1 MKNNTIYLDHS
12 KPIGKR
18 VKDLL
23 ARMNLEEKIAQ
34 LGSVWA
40 FRLLEAS
47 NFSQEK
53 ASEYLNHGIGHISR
67 TAGEGNL
74 LPVEVARVNNQIQKH
89 LVEQTRLG
97 IPAIVHDECLSGFSA
112 RQATCF
118 PQAIGLAST
127 WDPEL
132 IEKMT
137 AIIRS
142 QMRCVGIHQ
151 GLSPV
156 LDVCRDPRWGRVE
169 ETFGE
174 DPYLISYFGVAY
186 VKGLQGKDLADGV
199 VATGKHFAGYG
210 NSEGGLNWAPAHIPE
225 RELHDVFLLP
235 FEAAIKEGR
244 IASIMNAYQE
254 IDGIPCGGSKD
265 LLTDILRTKLGFDGV
280 VVSDYWTL
288 AWLLIYH
295 RIANDKL
302 ETAKIALE
310 AGLDI
315 ELPETDY
322 YGSSLLEAVKEEKIP
337 MDMIDR
343 SVKRILRM
351 KFSLGLFDKPYVN
364 EATAPE
370 IYQVREHTDAA
381 RQLAQESIVLLKNT
395 DNLLPLQKDIKSI
408 AVIGPNADSVRNLL
422 GDYSYPSQL
431 EEAPD
436 FVQTMGD
443 GVDLEMF
450 TKISEMTSTDK
461 EAVTRA
467 YVPMKSILESIK
479 TKVSVETR
487 VHYAKGCDVSGDT
500 KDGFGEALNAALQSD
515 IAIVVVGDKCG
526 LTAECTCGESRD
538 RSDLSL
544 PGQQQA
550 LVEAVHQTKTPTIV
564 IIVNGRPFSTMW
576 ISENIPAIIEAWLP
590 GQEGAPAIADVL
602 FGDYNPGGKLP
613 ISFPLSAGQIPVY
626 YNHKPSGGCS
636 MWTGNYADLSTKPLY
651 PFGHGLSYTS
661 FEYSNLEL
669 SDKEVD
675 IHGKLDIC
683 CDIKNTGI
691 SAGDEVVQLYV
702 HDVYSNIT
710 RPVKELKGFKRIT
723 LNLGQKKRIVF
734 TLFITQL
741 GFYDRQMQFVVEP
754 GTIEV
759 MIGASSEDIRLR
771 ESFEI
776 VGEKTE
782 ISKIKS
788 YFSEA
793 TVTELG

>member
-23 ARMNLEEKIAQ
+23 ARMNLEEKVAQ

-47 NFSQEK
+47 NFSPEK
-53 ASEYLNHGIGHISR
+53 ASEYLKHGIGHITR
-67 TAGEGNL
+67 IAGEGNL
-74 LPVEVARVNNQIQKH
+74 LPAEVARVNNAVQKY
-89 LVEQTRLG
+89 LIEQTRLR
-97 IPAIVHDECLSGFSA
+97 IPAIMHDECCSGFTA
-112 RQATCF
+112 REATCF

-132 IEKMT
+132 IEEMT
-137 AIIRS
+137 TIIRS
-142 QMRCVGIHQ
+142 QMRGVGVHQ

-174 DPYLISYFGVAY
+174 DPYLISRLGVAY
-186 VKGLQGKDLADGV
+186 VKGLQGKDLTDGV
-199 VATGKHFAGYG
+199 VATGKHFVGYG
-210 NSEGGLNWAPAHIPE
+210 ISEGGLNWAPAHIPL
-225 RELHDVFLLP
+225 RELHEIFLLP
-235 FEAAIKEGR
+235 FEAAIKEAH

-254 IDGIPCGGSKD
+254 LDGIPCGSSKE
-265 LLTDILRTKLGFDGV
+265 LLTAILRNKLGFDSV

-288 AWLLIYH
+288 AWLFIYH
-295 RIANDKL
+295 RIANDKH
-302 ETAKIALE
+302 ETAQLALA

-322 YGSSLLEAVKEEKIP
+322 YGTSLLEAVKDKKIP
-337 MDMIDR
+337 VAQIDL

-351 KFSLGLFDKPYVN
+351 KFSLGLFDNPYVD
-364 EATAPE
+364 EETIPE
-370 IYQVREHTDAA
+370 IYQGREHIDTA
-381 RQLAQESIVLLKNT
+381 RQLAQKSIVLLKNT
-395 DNLLPLQKDIKSI
+395 DNLLPLKKDIKSI
-408 AVIGPNADSVRNLL
+408 AVIGPNAECVRNLL

-431 EEAPD
+431 EEAPE
-436 FVQTMGD
+436 FVQTMGE

-450 TKISEMTSTDK
+450 TNISKMVDADK
-461 EAVTRA
+461 DAVTRA
-467 YVPMKSILESIK
+467 YVPMISILESINA
-479 TKVSVETR
+479 KVSDETQVR
-487 VHYAKGCDVSGDT
+487 YAKGCDVVDDSQ
-500 KDGFGEALNAALQSD
+500 DGFDEALNAALKSD
-515 IAIVVVGDKCG
+515 IAIVVVGDKSG

-538 RSDLSL
+538 RADLSL
-544 PGQQQA
+544 PGRQQA
-550 LVEAVHQTKTPTIV
+550 LVEAVYQTGTPTIV
-564 IIVNGRPFSTMW
+564 ILVNGRPFSIGW
-576 ISENIPAIIEAWLP
+576 ISENIPALIEVWQP

-613 ISFPLSAGQIPVY
+613 ISFPLSVGQIPVY

-636 MWTGNYADLSTKPLY
+636 MWTGNYADLPTKPLF
-651 PFGHGLSYTS
+651 PFGYGLSYTG
-661 FEYSNLEL
+661 FEYSNLEI
-669 SDKEVD
+669 SANEVD
-675 IHGKLDIC
+675 IHGKLDISF
-683 CDIKNTGI
+683 DIENIGTRT
-691 SAGDEVVQLYV
+691 GDEVVQLYL

-723 LNLGQKKRIVF
+723 LNPGQKKRVVF

-741 GFYDRQMQFVVEP
+741 GFYDRQMQFVIEP
-754 GTIEV
+754 GTMEV
-759 MIGASSEDIRLR
+759 MIGASSEDIRLNG
-771 ESFEI
+771 SFEI
-776 VGEKTE
+776 VGDKIE